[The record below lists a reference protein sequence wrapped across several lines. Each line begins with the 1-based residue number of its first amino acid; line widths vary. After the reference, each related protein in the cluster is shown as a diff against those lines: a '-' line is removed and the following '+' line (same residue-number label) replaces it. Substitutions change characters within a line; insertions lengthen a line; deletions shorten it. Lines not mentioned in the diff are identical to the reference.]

1 MVYGGSPLILGSPT
15 TGAISIAC
23 DPEFKSVWYLSNM
36 CHQICSLHISL
47 LIANQGTWYALSMYL
62 QLDADCNDSLAYAW
76 GSLYM
81 YTVLYIYPFGPWNMD
96 LVVRSSS
103 PNMVVKQAKVKR
115 HKV

>member
-1 MVYGGSPLILGSPT
+1 
-15 TGAISIAC
+15 
-23 DPEFKSVWYLSNM
+23 
-36 CHQICSLHISL
+36 
-47 LIANQGTWYALSMYL
+47 MYL

-103 PNMVVKQAKVKR
+103 PNMVVKQTKVKR
-115 HKV
+115 HKVWSVAEPGGGQQGPRPPWHAKNIWNPAIASLLQSTYTAHTDQYSAL